1 MEHEIASGELERARM
16 WRRFISN
23 TGGVF
28 GLIYMMILVIIAIL
42 GYMITP
48 DKTTNGN
55 NMILQLANEPPG
67 TTVTLLLIRKNQ
79 DIEDP
84 KWWELL
90 LFGAPDKYNEVPIVD
105 YRIEEDK
112 IIVVPYEG
120 DDNPLNVE
128 EEVYNI
134 ADVVYPLSPEFPEVF
149 KRGDI
154 LQFVLVD
161 YTPMTVPIS
170 LLQQKVVNE
179 HIVERTFWLGTDR
192 MGRDI
197 LTRLMLGTRISL
209 SVGFVAVLVALL
221 IGVTLGMVS
230 GYFGGKVDSIIM
242 WLINVA
248 WSIPTLLLVFALMI
262 FLGKGLL
269 QIFLAV
275 GLTMWVDIARVV
287 RGQVIQIREM
297 PYIEAAKVL
306 GIKSSKILWRHILP
320 NLIGTI
326 MVISASNFAAAI
338 IIEAG
343 LSFLGLGV
351 QPPVPSWGTMIR
363 EHYGYIMSYNPYL
376 AMVPGIAIMFTVL
389 AFYQIGNALR
399 DAFDVKLVS

>member
-1 MEHEIASGELERARM
+1 MEQGITTGELERIRM
-16 WRRFISN
+16 WRRFASN

-28 GLIYMMILVIIAIL
+28 GLVYMAIL
-42 GYMITP
+42 FVVAVLGYLITP
-48 DKTTNGN
+48 DKTRFGN

-67 TTVTLLLIRKNQ
+67 TTVTLLLVRKNQ
-79 DIEDP
+79 PIKDP
-84 KWWELL
+84 TWWELI

-105 YRIEEDK
+105 YRFEEDK
-112 IIVVPYEG
+112 IIVVPYRGEG
-120 DDNPLNVE
+120 GSIGE

-170 LLQQKVVNE
+170 ILQNKVANE

-221 IGVTLGMVS
+221 IGVTLGMIS
-230 GYFGGKVDSIIM
+230 GYFGGKIDNIIM

-248 WSIPTLLLVFALMI
+248 WSIPTLLLVFALMM
-262 FLGKGLL
+262 FLGKGLF

-297 PYIEAAKVL
+297 PYIEAARVL
-306 GIKSSKILWRHILP
+306 GINTSKILRKHILP

-376 AMVPGIAIMFTVL
+376 AMVPGIAIMLTVL

-399 DAFDVKLVS
+399 DAFDVKMVS

>member
-1 MEHEIASGELERARM
+1 MEHEITGGQLERSRM

-23 TGGVF
+23 AGGVF
-28 GLIYMMILVIIAIL
+28 GLIYMTILLVIAIL

-48 DKTTNGN
+48 DKTEHGN
-55 NMILQLANEPPG
+55 NMIIELSNEPPG

-84 KWWELL
+84 TWWELL
-90 LFGAPDKYNEVPIVD
+90 LFGAPDKYNEVPIID
-105 YRIEEDK
+105 YRFEDDK
-112 IIVVPYEG
+112 IIVIPYEG
-120 DDNPLNVE
+120 EDNPMGAE

-154 LQFVLVD
+154 VQFVLVD
-161 YTPMTVPIS
+161 YTPMSMPIS
-170 LLQQKVVNE
+170 ILQQKVVNE
-179 HIVERTFWLGTDR
+179 HIVDRTFWLGTDR

-197 LTRLMLGTRISL
+197 LSRLMLGTRISL
-209 SVGFVAVLVALL
+209 SVGLIAVFVALI
-221 IGVTLGMVS
+221 IGVTLGMIG
-230 GYFGGKVDSIIM
+230 GYFGGKIDSVIT

-248 WSIPTLLLVFALMI
+248 WSIPTLLLVFALMM
-262 FLGKGLL
+262 FLGKGLF

-297 PYIEAAKVL
+297 PYVEAARVL
-306 GIKSSKILWRHILP
+306 GINTSKIMWKHILP
-320 NLIGTI
+320 NLVGTI

-376 AMVPGIAIMFTVL
+376 AMVPGIAIMLTVL